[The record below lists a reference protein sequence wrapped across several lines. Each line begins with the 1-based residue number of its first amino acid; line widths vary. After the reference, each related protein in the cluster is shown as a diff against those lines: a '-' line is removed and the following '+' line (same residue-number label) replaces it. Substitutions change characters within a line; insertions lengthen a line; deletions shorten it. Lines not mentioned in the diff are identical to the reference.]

1 MFLALLYLVIVIV
14 ITFFLKRI
22 VLKQLRNN
30 KNKQGFAYLFLGFV
44 VAILFVGLF
53 VNQLSHVFIDMT
65 DVFYRKQ

>member
-14 ITFFLKRI
+14 IAFFLKRI

-44 VAILFVGLF
+44 VAIVFVGLF
-53 VNQLSHVFIDMT
+53 VNQLSHVFIDLT